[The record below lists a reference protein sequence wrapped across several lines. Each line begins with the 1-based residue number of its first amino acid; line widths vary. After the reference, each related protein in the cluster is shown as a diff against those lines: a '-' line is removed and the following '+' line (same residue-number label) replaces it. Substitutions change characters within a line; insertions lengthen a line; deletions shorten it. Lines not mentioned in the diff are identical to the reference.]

1 MKNSAPAGRSRTAK
15 TDAAK
20 PQERVMLTDEQQK
33 TIEKE
38 IGERAKRD
46 LALHNLLE
54 AVMRREP
61 ESDPDRRSGS
71 QAPS

>member
-1 MKNSAPAGRSRTAK
+1 
-15 TDAAK
+15 
-20 PQERVMLTDEQQK
+20 MLTDEQQK